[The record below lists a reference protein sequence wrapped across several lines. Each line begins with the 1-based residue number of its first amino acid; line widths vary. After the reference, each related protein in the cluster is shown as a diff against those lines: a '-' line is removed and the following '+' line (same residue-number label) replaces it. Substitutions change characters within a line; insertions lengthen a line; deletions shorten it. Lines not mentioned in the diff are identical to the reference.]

1 MTEKIRVA
9 VLLGGDSSEREI
21 SFRSGVAMAQ
31 ALPRDRYNVTMLD
44 VASPATRAQ
53 GDAVQKVAEGI
64 RPLHACLPV
73 EWNQLT
79 TTLYT
84 SAFDVALP
92 AMHGGWGEDGT
103 LQALLSV
110 VDVPFV
116 GSGQHASSIAID
128 KQVCKAF
135 VATQGI
141 QTPQS
146 VLISDLNQIEDAA
159 KMLKRA
165 VVIKPN
171 AGGSSVAI
179 TILDDPTKST
189 FEAEFKNAIVAALN
203 DGSPALVEEKI
214 DGVEITATVLG
225 EGENAEA
232 LPLIEIVPHSSGKFY
247 DYEAKYS
254 SGGSSHVI
262 PPRLPEEVQARIKKE
277 AIKVHTSL
285 GCRGVSR
292 SDFMVT
298 ENGEA
303 YFLEINTVP
312 GMTAT
317 SLVPDAAFAAGIE
330 FPDLIERLVKSAL

>member
-44 VASPATRAQ
+44 VASPSTRAQ
-53 GDAVQKVAEGI
+53 GDSVQKVAEGI

-146 VLISDLNQIEDAA
+146 QLIADLDHIEDAA
-159 KMLKRA
+159 TQWHKPI
-165 VVIKPN
+165 VIKPN
-171 AGGSSVAI
+171 RGGSSVAI
-179 TILDDPTKST
+179 TILNDPAKST
-189 FEAEFKNAIVAALN
+189 FEEEFKSAVAAALN
-203 DGSPALVEEKI
+203 DGSAALVEEKI
-214 DGVEITATVLG
+214 DGIEITAAVLG
-225 EGENAEA
+225 EGDNAEA
-232 LPLIEIVPHSSGKFY
+232 LPLIEIVPHSSGSFY

-254 SGGSSHVI
+254 LGKSSHVI
-262 PPRLPEEVQARIKKE
+262 PPRISEEVQERIKVAAK
-277 AIKVHTSL
+277 KVHTSL

-292 SDFMVT
+292 SDFIVT
-298 ENGEA
+298 ESGEI

-317 SLVPDAAFAAGIE
+317 SLVPDSAFAAGIE
-330 FPDLIERLVKSAL
+330 FPDLVERLVKSAL